1 MIKNSRYMIIFLAL
15 LIAGMSVAVAADID
29 DTASVSSDVSDAV
42 EVDTTSTVD
51 TQAVAS
57 VSEDNNQKIIKET
70 KSVKSDENDPIIVTN
85 DGTGDNF
92 DTLFTVVSPGVH
104 QIKSEYSGKTIKI
117 NTDITRNEHS
127 YIINVPITLTSDYNN
142 TIDLNTSN
150 GYNTSIIN
158 HWTSL
163 NFTSGASSS
172 RISNMQFHNTQIFVI
187 GANDIEFN
195 QITVKADQPFGK
207 GTGLFAIRGGST
219 EIEVTYS
226 YFDIDDNDGI
236 SVIALT
242 NAENCIIDHN
252 NIEGEGK
259 VGNLIYLNT
268 YFYNTNPAPD
278 VTNRNNTI
286 SYNTLTGPT
295 NPINTCFAIAIAGP
309 DNTIEHNTIYYS
321 GTGITTNWQGSYDE
335 EIIELDE
342 NDFVTVYH
350 GNKYYY
356 NNLYNEASFLCGNY
370 SVVENN
376 YITGPSTFSGHTNVT
391 SNTFLNSITVKNN
404 VRFHSNTATGMT
416 VIVKKPNS
424 CFKNNVIG
432 TLKIDGTYTT
442 YNCGGNTISNYFG
455 SSENYFTTC
464 NGNCP
469 NCGSTINNPQGNN
482 KNLKGDDGPTIIDIE
497 DGKEYTYTYVDFA
510 GRTLSIKVNVYNN
523 GTLLLNANSTILA
536 NVLTRWSTIP
546 AVNFNDFDVT
556 ITDFIINI
564 TQRNPSSGGRVYI
577 NAKFENPCDYANI
590 NLIVRSDGI
599 MNNDLGFEQSQSEIN
614 IFDYKTVTF
623 ENIRIIAKNYDKL
636 ENSYFNI
643 AKKLIAKNCVIKII
657 PKSEDDNPSA
667 PFVKISIFENATLE
681 NCEIEVVLNR
691 SFYTPSGK
699 FIENDGVNISSN
711 VVLRN
716 NTITVYSFDKD
727 STISEYEYGHAIIL
741 SGDNIILT
749 DNKFNTRYVRCINIV
764 GSNNIVEN
772 NTIIKTGEYTINI
785 TGNGNVVRN
794 NTLYAEENEGDDSV
808 ITTGE
813 NNIIENNLPKKLV
826 PTLKVDTTEFT
837 VGSTATISAS
847 IYYGDEVLTDINKGK
862 VSFKVNGKT
871 LKDAGGKV
879 IYAKVVNGVAVIEDY
894 EVSQNWAKEGSTI
907 QAVYSG
913 CADLAK
919 MSSDMEDI
927 TVTAQ
932 EPSITTSDVQATVG
946 QSVTLTATVTATTP
960 VNNGKVVFKINGKT
974 VKDANG
980 KVIYTKVTD
989 GTVNVEYALPN
1000 DMKAQEYTLTAVFI
1014 SNDYGRLEDVKKLT
1028 VTG

>member
-1 MIKNSRYMIIFLAL
+1 MIKYTKYMIIFLAL
-15 LIAGMSVAVAADID
+15 LIAGMSIAVAADVD
-29 DTASVSSDVSDAV
+29 DTASASSDVSDAV

-57 VSEDNNQKIIKET
+57 VSEDNNQKIIKESKT
-70 KSVKSDENDPIIVTN
+70 VKRDENDPVVVT
-85 DGTGDNF
+85 TSTQF
-92 DTLFTVVSPGVH
+92 DSLFDDVSTSVH
-104 QIKSEYSGKTIKI
+104 QIKSQYSGKTIKI
-117 NTDITRNEHS
+117 NTDLSKNEHS

-142 TIDLNTSN
+142 TIGLNTSN
-150 GYNTSIIN
+150 GYENSIIE

-163 NFTSGASSS
+163 NFTNAASG
-172 RISNMQFHNTQIFVI
+172 SNVTNMRFYDTQIFVLN
-187 GANDIEFN
+187 ASDIKFDS
-195 QITVKADQPFGK
+195 ITVSADQPYGK
-207 GTGLFAIRGGST
+207 GTGLFAIREKSVG
-219 EIEVTYS
+219 INVTNS
-226 YFDIDDNDGI
+226 YFNINDNGGI

-242 NAENCIIDHN
+242 NAENCLIDHN
-252 NIEGEGK
+252 VITASGS

-268 YFYNTNPAPD
+268 YFYNTNPAPE

-295 NPINTCFAIAIAGP
+295 TPVNTCFAIAIAGP
-309 DNTIEHNTIYYS
+309 DNTIEHNNIYY
-321 GTGITTNWQGSYDE
+321 GGVGITTNWQGSYDV
-335 EIIELDE
+335 IIVELDE
-342 NDFVTVYH
+342 NDFETVYE

-356 NNLYNEASFLCGNY
+356 NNLYNQASFLCGNY
-370 SVVENN
+370 SIVENN
-376 YITGPSTFSGHTNVT
+376 YFTGTSNFAGHSNVT

-404 VRFHSNTATGMT
+404 VRFHSNTATGQT
-416 VIVKKPNS
+416 VTVTKPNS
-424 CFKNNVIG
+424 CFKSNTIG
-432 TLKIDGTYTT
+432 TLYFGGAYDTYD
-442 YNCGGNTISNYFG
+442 CGQNTITSILPTIYEDCFIEC
-455 SSENYFTTC
+455 S
-464 NGNCP
+464 GNCP

-482 KNLKGDDGPTIIDIE
+482 KNLKGDDGLTIIDIE
-497 DGKEYTYTYVDFA
+497 GGKEYTYTCSINVGTDL
-510 GRTLSIKVNVYNN
+510 RTFILTFNVYDN
-523 GTLLLNANSTILA
+523 GTLLLNANSTIWTFLG
-536 NVLTRWSTIP
+536 RFMPIP
-546 AVNFNDFDVT
+546 AVNFNDFHVN
-556 ITDFIINI
+556 ITDFVINI
-564 TQRNPSSGGRVYI
+564 TERNPSSGGKTDI
-577 NAKFENPCDYANI
+577 NAKFENDPDYGKI
-590 NLIVRSDGI
+590 NLIIRS
-599 MNNDLGFEQSQSEIN
+599 NNNLESYWDLEQTQSEIMIYNYKSVTYENMILNTPGIESGITFANN
-614 IFDYKTVTF
+614 IIVRNSTLNVIAANSSQAVLQMTRLNVRENVT
-623 ENIRIIAKNYDKL
+623 I
-636 ENSYFNI
+636 ENSRIEFN
-643 AKKLIAKNCVIKII
+643 
-657 PKSEDDNPSA
+657 
-667 PFVKISIFENATLE
+667 
-681 NCEIEVVLNR
+681 LNQSWYSR
-691 SFYTPSGK
+691 KGK
-699 FIENDGVNISSN
+699 FYESYGMNISSN
-711 VVLRN
+711 VILKN
-716 NTITVYSFDKD
+716 NTITAYSVDKD
-727 STISEYEYGHAIIL
+727 LSVSEDNYGHAIYL
-741 SGDNIILT
+741 LGDNIKFI
-749 DNKFNTRYVRCINIV
+749 DNKVNIRYIRGLNIV

-772 NTIIKTGEYTINI
+772 NTITKTGEYTINI
-785 TGNGNVVRN
+785 TGNDNVVRY
-794 NTLYAEENEGDDSV
+794 NTLYSETNEGDDSV
-808 ITTGE
+808 VTSGE
-813 NNIIENNLPKKLV
+813 GNIVENNLPEKLV

-1014 SNDYGRLEDVKKLT
+1014 SNDYGRLEDVKILT

>member
-150 GYNTSIIN
+150 GYENSIIE

-163 NFTSGASSS
+163 NFTNAASG
-172 RISNMQFHNTQIFVI
+172 SNVTNMRFYDTQIFVLN
-187 GANDIEFN
+187 ASDIKFDS
-195 QITVKADQPFGK
+195 ITVSADQPYGK
-207 GTGLFAIRGGST
+207 GTGLFAIREKSVG
-219 EIEVTYS
+219 INVTNS
-226 YFDIDDNDGI
+226 YFNINDNGGI

-242 NAENCIIDHN
+242 NAENCLIDHN
-252 NIEGEGK
+252 VITASGS

-268 YFYNTNPAPD
+268 YFYNTNPAPE

-295 NPINTCFAIAIAGP
+295 TPVNTCFAIAIAGP
-309 DNTIEHNTIYYS
+309 DNTIEHNNIYY
-321 GTGITTNWQGSYDE
+321 GGVGITTNWQGSYDV
-335 EIIELDE
+335 IIVELDE
-342 NDFVTVYH
+342 NDFETVYE

-356 NNLYNEASFLCGNY
+356 NNLYNQASFLCGNY
-370 SVVENN
+370 SIVENN
-376 YITGPSTFSGHTNVT
+376 YFTGTSNFAGHSNVT
-391 SNTFLNSITVKNN
+391 SNTFSNTITVKNN

-424 CFKNNVIG
+424 CFKSNTIG
-432 TLKIDGTYTT
+432 TLKIDGAYTT

-455 SSENYFTTC
+455 SSEDYFTTC

-482 KNLKGDDGPTIIDIE
+482 KNLKSDDGPTIIDIE
-497 DGKEYTYTYVDFA
+497 DGKEYTYTYVDQW
-510 GRTLSIKVNVYNN
+510 GRTIIFKVNVYNN
-523 GTLLLNANSTILA
+523 GTLLLNANSTVWFFISRF
-536 NVLTRWSTIP
+536 NTIP
-546 AVNFNDFDVT
+546 SVNFNDFDVT

-564 TQRNPSSGGRVYI
+564 TERNPASSKTYI
-577 NAKFENPCDYANI
+577 NAKFANPCDYANI

-599 MNNDLGFEQSQSEIN
+599 MNTDLGFEQSQSEIN

-623 ENIRIIAKNYDKL
+623 ENMRVNVKNYDKG
-636 ENSYFNI
+636 ENGYYNI
-643 AKKLIAKNCVIKII
+643 GKNLILKNSVIKII
-657 PKSEDDNPSA
+657 PTSEDDNPAS
-667 PFVKISIFENATLE
+667 PFDKISIFENATLE

-691 SFYTPSGK
+691 SYYTPSGK
-699 FIENDGVNISSN
+699 FRQNNGVNISGN
-711 VVLRN
+711 VILRN

-727 STISEYEYGHAIIL
+727 STVSEYEYGHSIIL

-749 DNKFNTRYVRCINIV
+749 DNKFNTRFVRGINIV

-772 NTIIKTGEYTINI
+772 NTITKTGEYTINI
-785 TGNGNVVRN
+785 TGNDNIVRY
-794 NTLYAEENEGDDSV
+794 NTLYAETYEGDDSV
-808 ITTGE
+808 IISGE
-813 NNIIENNLPKKLV
+813 GNIVEGNLPKKLL

-847 IYYGDEVLTDINKGK
+847 IYYGDEVMSDINKGK
-862 VSFKVNGKT
+862 VTFKVNGKT
-871 LKDAGGKV
+871 LKDSTTGKV
-879 IYAKVVNGVAVIEDY
+879 IYAKVTGGVASIEGY
-894 EVSQNWAKEGSTI
+894 EIPQDWKEGSTI

-913 CADLAK
+913 SSDLAK
-919 MSSDMEDI
+919 MSSEKTNITITSTEPVIETEDI
-927 TVTAQ
+927 TA
-932 EPSITTSDVQATVG
+932 SVG
-946 QSVTLTATVTATTP
+946 STINLTATITSVTP
-960 VNNGKVVFKINGKT
+960 VNNGKIVFKINGKT

-980 KVIYTKVTD
+980 KVIYAKVANNQ
-989 GTVNVEYALPN
+989 V
-1000 DMKAQEYTLTAVFI
+1000 KIEYTLPEDMTAGTYNITAVFI
-1014 SNDYGRLEDVKKLT
+1014 SADYGRLEDSKALT
-1028 VTG
+1028 LIN